1 MEQENCLNYRYL
13 QDPYGCTHKSNI
25 IYSKSF
31 LVFAIHSIYVCV
43 MMMKKL
49 HTKNT
54 QQHNNTRRFQ
64 RLKSLKKIKT

>member
-31 LVFAIHSIYVCV
+31 LVLIYVCV
-43 MMMKKL
+43 CDDDDEKTA
-49 HTKNT
+49 HNT
-54 QQHNNTRRFQ
+54 TTHNNNTTTTLQHNNTRRFQ
-64 RLKSLKKIKT
+64 RLS